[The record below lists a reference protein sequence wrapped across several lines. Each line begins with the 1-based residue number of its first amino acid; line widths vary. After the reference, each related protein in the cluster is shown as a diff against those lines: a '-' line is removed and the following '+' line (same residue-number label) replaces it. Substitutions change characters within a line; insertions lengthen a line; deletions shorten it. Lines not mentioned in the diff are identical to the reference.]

1 MKKAISA
8 LLIALTIILGVTI
21 AGYQWVKYQYGGEM
35 YYAVVGEGRAD
46 AAASKQGSAVPDSAA
61 GKSNA
66 GKSTVDKSAPMRD
79 LVAYDRNGR
88 KEVCTIQM
96 NIRANKVLKK
106 GSYSFPGEEP
116 SWADPEERREERRAA
131 GGIASAECLI
141 PGRVRLIGRLRFIAL
156 IAFCRF

>member
-61 GKSNA
+61 GKSTVD
-66 GKSTVDKSAPMRD
+66 KSTVDKSAPMRD

-106 GSYSFPGEEP
+106 GSYISLVKSRHGLILRSVEKNVVPQE
-116 SWADPEERREERRAA
+116 ALRRL
-131 GGIASAECLI
+131 S
-141 PGRVRLIGRLRFIAL
+141 V
-156 IAFCRF
+156 

>member
-35 YYAVVGEGRAD
+35 YYAMVGEGRAD
-46 AAASKQGSAVPDSAA
+46 AAVSKQGSAVPDSAA

-66 GKSTVDKSAPMRD
+66 GKSTVDKFAPMRD

-106 GSYSFPGEEP
+106 GSYISLVKSRHGLILRSVEKNVVPQE
-116 SWADPEERREERRAA
+116 ALRRL
-131 GGIASAECLI
+131 S
-141 PGRVRLIGRLRFIAL
+141 V
-156 IAFCRF
+156 

>member
-21 AGYQWVKYQYGGEM
+21 AGYQWVKYQYGGET

-66 GKSTVDKSAPMRD
+66 GKSTVDKSAAGKSAPMRD

-106 GSYSFPGEEP
+106 GSYISLVKSRHG
-116 SWADPEERREERRAA
+116 
-131 GGIASAECLI
+131 LI
-141 PGRVRLIGRLRFIAL
+141 LRSIEKNAVPQEALRRLRV
-156 IAFCRF
+156 

>member
-21 AGYQWVKYQYGGEM
+21 AGYQWVKYQYGGET

-61 GKSNA
+61 GKSDA
-66 GKSTVDKSAPMRD
+66 GKSYAGKSAAGKSAPMRD

-106 GSYSFPGEEP
+106 GSYISLVKSRHG
-116 SWADPEERREERRAA
+116 
-131 GGIASAECLI
+131 LI
-141 PGRVRLIGRLRFIAL
+141 LRSVEKNAVPQEALRRLRV
-156 IAFCRF
+156 

>member
-21 AGYQWVKYQYGGEM
+21 AGYQWVKYQYGGET

-46 AAASKQGSAVPDSAA
+46 AAASKQGSTVPDSAA

-66 GKSTVDKSAPMRD
+66 GKSAADKSAPMRD

-106 GSYSFPGEEP
+106 GSYISLVKSRHG
-116 SWADPEERREERRAA
+116 
-131 GGIASAECLI
+131 LI
-141 PGRVRLIGRLRFIAL
+141 LRSVEKNAVPQEALRRLRV
-156 IAFCRF
+156 

>member
-66 GKSTVDKSAPMRD
+66 DKSTVDKSAPMRD

-106 GSYSFPGEEP
+106 GSYISLVKSRHGLILRSVEKNVVPQE
-116 SWADPEERREERRAA
+116 ALRRL
-131 GGIASAECLI
+131 S
-141 PGRVRLIGRLRFIAL
+141 V
-156 IAFCRF
+156 

>member
-21 AGYQWVKYQYGGEM
+21 AGYQWVKYQYGGET

-46 AAASKQGSAVPDSAA
+46 AAASKQGSTVPDSAA
-61 GKSNA
+61 GKSTAGKSTAGKSTA

-106 GSYSFPGEEP
+106 GSYISLVK
-116 SWADPEERREERRAA
+116 SRRGLILRSVEKNAVPQEALRRL
-131 GGIASAECLI
+131 S
-141 PGRVRLIGRLRFIAL
+141 V
-156 IAFCRF
+156 

>member
-21 AGYQWVKYQYGGEM
+21 AGYQWVKYQYGGET

-46 AAASKQGSAVPDSAA
+46 AAASKQGSTVPDSAA
-61 GKSNA
+61 GKSTAGKSTA

-106 GSYSFPGEEP
+106 GSYISLVK
-116 SWADPEERREERRAA
+116 SRRGLILRSVEKNAVPQEALRRL
-131 GGIASAECLI
+131 S
-141 PGRVRLIGRLRFIAL
+141 V
-156 IAFCRF
+156 

>member
-88 KEVCTIQM
+88 KEVCMIQM

-106 GSYSFPGEEP
+106 GSYISLVKSRHGLILRSVEKNVVPQE
-116 SWADPEERREERRAA
+116 ALRRL
-131 GGIASAECLI
+131 S
-141 PGRVRLIGRLRFIAL
+141 V
-156 IAFCRF
+156 

>member
-46 AAASKQGSAVPDSAA
+46 AAASKQGSAVPDSAV
-61 GKSNA
+61 GKSTVD
-66 GKSTVDKSAPMRD
+66 KSTVDKSAPMRD

-106 GSYSFPGEEP
+106 GSYISLVKSRHGLILRSVEKNVVPQE
-116 SWADPEERREERRAA
+116 ALRRL
-131 GGIASAECLI
+131 S
-141 PGRVRLIGRLRFIAL
+141 V
-156 IAFCRF
+156 

>member
-61 GKSNA
+61 GKSTVDKSTVDKSTVD
-66 GKSTVDKSAPMRD
+66 KSTVDKSAPMRD

-106 GSYSFPGEEP
+106 GSYISLVKSRHGLILRSVEKNVVPQE
-116 SWADPEERREERRAA
+116 ALRRL
-131 GGIASAECLI
+131 S
-141 PGRVRLIGRLRFIAL
+141 V
-156 IAFCRF
+156 

>member
-106 GSYSFPGEEP
+106 GSYISLVKSRHGLILRSVEKNVVPQE
-116 SWADPEERREERRAA
+116 ALRRL
-131 GGIASAECLI
+131 S
-141 PGRVRLIGRLRFIAL
+141 V
-156 IAFCRF
+156 

>member
-61 GKSNA
+61 GKS
-66 GKSTVDKSAPMRD
+66 TVDKSAPMRD

-106 GSYSFPGEEP
+106 GSYISLVKSRHGLILRSVEKNVVPQE
-116 SWADPEERREERRAA
+116 ALRRL
-131 GGIASAECLI
+131 S
-141 PGRVRLIGRLRFIAL
+141 V
-156 IAFCRF
+156 

>member
-61 GKSNA
+61 GKSTVE
-66 GKSTVDKSAPMRD
+66 KSTVDKSAPMRD

-106 GSYSFPGEEP
+106 GSYISLVKSRHGLILRSVEKNVVPQE
-116 SWADPEERREERRAA
+116 ALRRL
-131 GGIASAECLI
+131 S
-141 PGRVRLIGRLRFIAL
+141 V
-156 IAFCRF
+156 

>member
-21 AGYQWVKYQYGGEM
+21 AGYQWVKYQCGGEM

-106 GSYSFPGEEP
+106 GSYISLVKSRHGLILRSVEKNVVPQE
-116 SWADPEERREERRAA
+116 ALRRL
-131 GGIASAECLI
+131 S
-141 PGRVRLIGRLRFIAL
+141 V
-156 IAFCRF
+156 

>member
-21 AGYQWVKYQYGGEM
+21 AGYQWVKYQYGGET

-66 GKSTVDKSAPMRD
+66 GKSTAGKSTPMRD

-106 GSYSFPGEEP
+106 GSYISLVK
-116 SWADPEERREERRAA
+116 SRRGLILRSVEKNAVPQEALRRL
-131 GGIASAECLI
+131 S
-141 PGRVRLIGRLRFIAL
+141 V
-156 IAFCRF
+156 

>member
-61 GKSNA
+61 GKSTVDKSTVD
-66 GKSTVDKSAPMRD
+66 KSTVDKSAPMRD

-106 GSYSFPGEEP
+106 GSYISLVKSRHGLILRSVEKNVVPQE
-116 SWADPEERREERRAA
+116 ALRRL
-131 GGIASAECLI
+131 S
-141 PGRVRLIGRLRFIAL
+141 V
-156 IAFCRF
+156 